1 MVLPAIAA
9 GAMRIG
15 AMFTKG
21 VGVTAKATGRGISK
35 GGNNLKKVILK
46 KTKVKRENISRDKLL
61 NKRINER
68 RRRREKESLLE
79 SFKKRGKSGI
89 TNIPGKSLFEN
100 ALDFVAVLLIGW
112 LTDKLPQIIKWI
124 EDLIIRIQLLIDSL
138 KRFVKNLGDWI
149 KSIGKVV
156 ISAAQN
162 WLSFDFE
169 DKSGKIKSAMDEME
183 SAFKGM
189 ESAFED
195 AKSAVGGD
203 MEEVGGSVASGDLFD
218 IISRGEGGYNSVNR
232 GNAGDTPGGARSVL
246 GKDLTEMTVSEVMN
260 NQYPNGAGLFAVGKY
275 QIIPDTMKGFVRRMG
290 INGDD
295 KFDASTQEKFK
306 DYVINFK
313 RPEVGR
319 YIRGQSNNRAEAAQE
334 LAREFASVGLSY
346 AEAGK
351 SRGQSRYAG
360 SAGNRA
366 SITPESIEAALDRA
380 RQEQSSNPGSGDGR
394 QARGANQ
401 TPAYQRAVTVGR
413 ALEGQ
418 GYRAWQHP
426 DFNVHSGYTGS
437 GRERV
442 MRRSYSSY
450 HNYGEAL
457 DYPLSHN
464 SEAQLNKLAA
474 YFRQNKSA
482 LGIAEI
488 LWKTSGHYDHLH
500 VSFKGG
506 GSVDRVPIAG
516 NIDMGAGVGQPQNTI
531 LIIEEEAP
539 PPMMMGGSGGSS
551 PVIVMGES
559 LNSIIKKQL
568 LTSLAYT

>member
-442 MRRSYSSY
+442 MRRSYNSY

-457 DYPLSHN
+457 DFPMSHN

-474 YFRQNKSA
+474 YLRQNKSA

-531 LIIEEEAP
+531 IIIEEEAP

>member
-442 MRRSYSSY
+442 MRRSYNSY

-457 DYPLSHN
+457 DFPMSHN

-531 LIIEEEAP
+531 IIIEEEAP

>member
-380 RQEQSSNPGSGDGR
+380 RQ
-394 QARGANQ
+394 
-401 TPAYQRAVTVGR
+401 
-413 ALEGQ
+413 
-418 GYRAWQHP
+418 
-426 DFNVHSGYTGS
+426 
-437 GRERV
+437 
-442 MRRSYSSY
+442 
-450 HNYGEAL
+450 
-457 DYPLSHN
+457 
-464 SEAQLNKLAA
+464 
-474 YFRQNKSA
+474 
-482 LGIAEI
+482 
-488 LWKTSGHYDHLH
+488 
-500 VSFKGG
+500 
-506 GSVDRVPIAG
+506 
-516 NIDMGAGVGQPQNTI
+516 
-531 LIIEEEAP
+531 
-539 PPMMMGGSGGSS
+539 
-551 PVIVMGES
+551 
-559 LNSIIKKQL
+559 
-568 LTSLAYT
+568 